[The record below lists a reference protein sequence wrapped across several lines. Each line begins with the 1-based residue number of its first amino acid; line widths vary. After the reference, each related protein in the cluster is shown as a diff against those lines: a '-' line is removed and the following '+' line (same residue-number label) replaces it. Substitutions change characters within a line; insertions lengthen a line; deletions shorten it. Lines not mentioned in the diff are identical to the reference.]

1 MGRNNPDFRRYEGWR
16 YKRLGDKWR
25 RPRGKDSKTRISKK
39 GKPALVKIGYGSP
52 RSNRHLHPSG
62 YREALIHNVDELKD
76 LDSGKVAVRIAGSV
90 GRKKRKAIKKVAKEM
105 GFKVL
110 N

>member
-1 MGRNNPDFRRYEGWR
+1 MSSNKPDFHRYEGWR

-25 RPRGKDSKTRISKK
+25 RPRGKDSKTRVSRR
-39 GKPALVKIGYGSP
+39 GKPARVKVGYGSP
-52 RSNRHLHPSG
+52 RSTRYLHPSG
-62 YREALIHNVDELKD
+62 YREILIHNADELKG
-76 LDSGKVAVRIAGSV
+76 LDSKKNAVRIAGNV
-90 GRKKRKAIKKVAKEM
+90 GKRKRKMIKKIAKEM